1 MTRFLTLRPVQYTIS
16 LIKRKMSTSQAAGEV
31 LFEQVNHIGV
41 ITLNRPKQLNALN
54 LSMIRKITPQLRTW
68 ETDPSIDMVLI
79 RGTGEQA
86 FCAGG
91 DIKAIRDNALK
102 GDKKA
107 AMSFFGEEYQLNY
120 LISKFKKPYI
130 ALINGITMGGG
141 VGLSVH
147 GSFRIATEK
156 TMFAM
161 PETAIG
167 FFPDVGGM
175 HVLSKLGTLGLY
187 LALTGHRLKGQD
199 VFTSGI
205 ATHYLQSSQLSEFEK
220 NLFGT
225 DGGSLENLQNML
237 GQFKLETNTT
247 LSRDNI
253 EEAFSAES
261 VEQIFDNLHK
271 MNTDWSRKQIQLLN
285 KMSPTSLKVTFK
297 QFHACNGKSLKEV
310 LLLDYRLCQRFIQE
324 NDFQEGVRALL
335 IDKDNKPQWKPNNLN
350 NINDNKIDWYF
361 KELPDDLKFDL

>member
-1 MTRFLTLRPVQYTIS
+1 MSSSQLTDD
-16 LIKRKMSTSQAAGEV
+16 V
-31 LFEQVNHIGV
+31 LFEQINHIGV
-41 ITLNRPKQLNALN
+41 ITLNRQKQLNALN

-68 ETDPSIDMVLI
+68 EKDPLIDMILI

-91 DIKAIRDNALK
+91 DIKAIRDSSLK
-102 GDKKA
+102 GDKIG
-107 AMSFFGEEYQLNY
+107 AMTFFGEEYQLNY
-120 LISKFKKPYI
+120 LISTFKKPYI

-147 GSFRIATEK
+147 GRFRIATEK

-220 NLFGT
+220 NLFGN

-237 GQFKLETNTT
+237 GQFKLETHSTIN
-247 LSRDNI
+247 REDI
-253 EEAFSAES
+253 EQAFSGES
-261 VEQIFDNLHK
+261 VEQIYDNLDK
-271 MNTDWSRKQIQLLN
+271 MNTDWSRKQINLLD

-297 QFHACNGKSLKEV
+297 QFHACNGKSLK
-310 LLLDYRLCQRFIQE
+310 
-324 NDFQEGVRALL
+324 
-335 IDKDNKPQWKPNNLN
+335 
-350 NINDNKIDWYF
+350 
-361 KELPDDLKFDL
+361 